1 MTMQRPTRYVLT
13 SHVEE
18 HLGRPASAT
27 HAEIFEAAA
36 LADALGFDALWL
48 AEHHFGAQAGMV
60 SQPLLVSLAVALRTR
75 RLNVGTSL
83 IVVPLHH
90 PLMLAEQL
98 STLQLLTDDRLS
110 IGFGSGSAPFEF
122 AGFDAPFD
130 GPRRHPRFR
139 EALEVLEQ
147 AWTGEKFSHDGNDF
161 TIGEVRL
168 VPRPTRPLREF
179 AWLGAMS
186 EQTAAMAGE
195 FGYGLQLPRG
205 QNADHYAAPIG
216 AFRAALHKA
225 WGANAPERLAIARC
239 IYVGADDASAVEE
252 AGPSIR
258 TFYEHSKGYDKTK
271 PTPSALD
278 LIDRLHFIVGGPE
291 KCARE
296 IAAFVAATGLT
307 HLSIQ
312 PTWEGMTHER
322 SMASL
327 QRFGT
332 EVIPRVAALLGAES
346 LVSDAVGQD

>member
-1 MTMQRPTRYVLT
+1 MPTHTPVRYVLT

-18 HLGRPASAT
+18 HGGRPAAAT
-27 HAEIFEAAA
+27 HAEIFEQVA
-36 LADALGFDALWL
+36 LADSFGFDALWL

-60 SQPLLVSLAVALRTR
+60 SQPLLVALAAATRTR
-75 RLNVGTSL
+75 RINVGTSL
-83 IVVPLHH
+83 IVLPLHH

-98 STLQLLTDDRLS
+98 STLNLLTEGRLS

-130 GPRRHPRFR
+130 AERRHPRFR
-139 EALEVLEQ
+139 EALEVIER
-147 AWTGEKFSHDGNDF
+147 AWTGEPFSHEGTNF
-161 TIGEVRL
+161 QIGEVRL

-205 QNADHYAAPIG
+205 QSADHYAAPIG
-216 AFRAALHKA
+216 AFRAALRDT
-225 WGANAPERLAIARC
+225 WGPDAPERLAIARC
-239 IYVGADDASAVEE
+239 VYVGTDDETAIAE

-258 TFYEHSKGYDKTK
+258 RFYEHSKGYDKTK
-271 PTPSALD
+271 PTPATPE
-278 LIDRLHFIVGGPE
+278 LIERLHFIVGGPE

-296 IAAFVAATGLT
+296 IAAFVAATGIS

-312 PTWEGMTHER
+312 PIWEGLEHGQAI
-322 SMASL
+322 ASL
-327 QRFGT
+327 RRFGA
-332 EVIPRVAALLGAES
+332 EVMPRAEALIGAERAAG
-346 LVSDAVGQD
+346 VAGQD